1 MFYLK
6 QYKSPSDLINLL
18 KSRGLVI
25 YNDSKAINYIKRI
38 GYYRLSAY
46 FYPLLKN
53 PKSLHSFKE
62 SSTFDKALMIYRFD
76 RQLRILIFNQ
86 IEKIEIAVRSAIIN
100 ITSKETNNPFWLTD
114 ELCFAEII
122 PLGVLTRIYQNIKE
136 FSIRKKIASEFGLNI
151 PVFESWMTI
160 ITMTR
165 NNCCH
170 HARIW
175 NKTFGLRALTVR
187 RMSHPWINTP
197 VNHQKIYF
205 TLCIIKYFINI
216 IVPNNDMTNKLS
228 DLLIE
233 YPEIDIRAMG
243 FPQNWQDEDLW
254 K

>member
-62 SSTFDKALMIYRFD
+62 SSTF
-76 RQLRILIFNQ
+76 
-86 IEKIEIAVRSAIIN
+86 
-100 ITSKETNNPFWLTD
+100 
-114 ELCFAEII
+114 AEII
-122 PLGVLTRIYQNIKE
+122 PLGVLTRIYQNIKD

-187 RMSHPWINTP
+187 RMRYPWINTP

-216 IVPNNDMTNKLS
+216 IVPNNDMTNKLRN
-228 DLLIE
+228 LLIE

-243 FPQNWQDEDLW
+243 FPQNWQNEDVW
-254 K
+254 R